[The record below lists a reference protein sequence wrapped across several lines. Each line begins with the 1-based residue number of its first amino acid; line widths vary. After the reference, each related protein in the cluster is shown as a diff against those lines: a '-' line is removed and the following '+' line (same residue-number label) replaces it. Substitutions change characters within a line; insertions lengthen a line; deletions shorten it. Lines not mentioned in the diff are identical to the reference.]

1 MMYEMLV
8 SVDNLL
14 GAFNKVLKTAKEDGY
29 ITTKTVS
36 DILKPVEM
44 SPDFIISEL
53 AWWSYPELKEKIKS
67 FGMPIAKP
75 GYIII
80 SFPKYHIGP
89 TTDNGLPSKEETSF
103 DAVSHPSH
111 YTEGR
116 KYEPRKVIADW
127 GLNFNLGNAV
137 KYISRAGRKG
147 DKIED
152 LRKAIQYIEFEIEE
166 LDPHYISSENRI
178 MELKT
183 RLNAIYG
190 VNNKEEKSHE

>member
-1 MMYEMLV
+1 MYEMYV
-8 SVDNLL
+8 SLDTAAQNIAKTLL
-14 GAFNKVLKTAKEDGY
+14 MAEEYGY

-36 DILKPVEM
+36 DILKPVSISE
-44 SPDFIISEL
+44 DIIISEL
-53 AWWSYPELKEKIKS
+53 AWWPYEELNENIRTI
-67 FGMPIAKP
+67 GETYAKP
-75 GYIII
+75 GYVLIL
-80 SFPKYHIGP
+80 FPEYHTKP
-89 TTDNGLPSKEETSF
+89 DNGLSSKEETSF

-166 LDPHYISSENRI
+166 LDPHYMSSENRI
-178 MELKT
+178 IELKT

-190 VNNKEEKSHE
+190 VNNKEEK